1 MNKPMGSLQALR
13 LMASMLLK
21 VQLGRRRLLWLAAL
35 WLAPAAV
42 ALWWRIQEGGSPGQ
56 FLDHL
61 GVAVLLQFFS
71 LGLALYF
78 GVSAVRDEIEDRTI
92 VYLLVRPVSRWA
104 VLGGKILAAA
114 LLVAMWLVVAAAVG
128 HLVAWV
134 GGEEGFS
141 VFLARLA
148 RHALVLAVAGLVYSG
163 LFALLG
169 VIFEKPFIPAV
180 IFAMGWEATVTNLPG
195 GLPKVTIMYYLKSL
209 LGIRP
214 QADGVLSVL
223 LPPVGPV
230 SPWSALAVLGAAA
243 LALYGAAFW
252 LAGRREWTL

>member
-1 MNKPMGSLQALR
+1 MRALWFMAGLFLRVQMG
-13 LMASMLLK
+13 K
-21 VQLGRRRLLWLAAL
+21 RRLLWLAAL
-35 WLAPAAV
+35 WLAPAAL
-42 ALWWRIQEGGSPGQ
+42 ALWWRIYEGGAPER
-56 FLDHL
+56 FLEHL
-61 GVAVLLQFFS
+61 AMAVLLQFFS

-114 LLVAMWLVVAAAVG
+114 LLVAIWLVVAAAVG

-141 VFLARLA
+141 VFLVRLA
-148 RHALVLAVAGLVYSG
+148 RHALVLAAAGLVYSG
-163 LFALLG
+163 LFALFG

-195 GLPKVTIMYYLKSL
+195 GLPKITIMYYLKSL
-209 LGIRP
+209 LGVQP
-214 QADGVLSVL
+214 QGDGVLSVL

-230 SPWSALAVLGAAA
+230 SPWSALVVLGAAA
-243 LALYGAAFW
+243 LVLYGAAFW
-252 LAGRREWTL
+252 LAGRREWKL